1 MNKVYGVLVIAFIC
15 ISGFSCSGQ
24 KGYTRDEYLD
34 QFFKYLKENN
44 DQEIDKMIYH
54 FSNDNEIY
62 EHKRRSESVK
72 KASLWIN
79 KYGIPPRDKW
89 IFQDGGMAG
98 TYITIPFFARIN
110 SVDSQTSMKMVFS
123 FPVTQFSYKVM
134 DFEATDT
141 INDRKGKVEG
151 PQRIAN

>member
-1 MNKVYGVLVIAFIC
+1 MNKVYSVLVIVSIC
-15 ISGFSCSGQ
+15 LFSFSCSSQ
-24 KGYTRDEYLD
+24 KRYTRDEYLD
-34 QFFKYLKENN
+34 QFIKYLKENN

-54 FSNDNEIY
+54 FSNENESY
-62 EHKRRSESVK
+62 ENKRRSESVK

-79 KYGIPPRDKW
+79 KYGIPSRDKW

-123 FPVTQFSYKVM
+123 FPVGQFSYKVT

-141 INDRKGKVEG
+141 INDRNGKVEG
-151 PQRIAN
+151 PQRMAN